1 MKGCNYMVHCRSCGK
16 DCNALQF
23 SKNKLFCMYTHLLIS
38 ENPKNL
44 GATITAPSWCPKK
57 ALAEKK

>member
-1 MKGCNYMVHCRSCGK
+1 MVHCRSCGK